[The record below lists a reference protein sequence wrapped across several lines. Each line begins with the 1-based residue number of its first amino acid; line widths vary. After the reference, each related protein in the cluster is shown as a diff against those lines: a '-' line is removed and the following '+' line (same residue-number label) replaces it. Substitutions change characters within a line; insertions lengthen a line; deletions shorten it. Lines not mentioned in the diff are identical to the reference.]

1 MSFFLLVASNASS
14 SYVADIYFTLPKS
27 VYTTNEGIELKG
39 YLYQSNYSA
48 NGSLVSSSSR
58 LQNTSINLTIRF
70 TNGTQLNNYTFT
82 TDSAGSFYSKS
93 TFYPTATPI
102 NISSVGN
109 YYIRTEYKDPNN
121 TTWFSEVQI
130 NVVNQT
136 LDYFVVK
143 PEKARYNPSETVKV
157 NVEAIRLIG
166 DDIIYVSNASINGT
180 LRNSSK
186 SSLQSFNCTTTSNG
200 KCSTTVTAPSTYGG
214 YILELNNFK
223 AFSSFSVI
231 PFSANTYM
239 KDELGKSLKNV
250 FAINEQ
256 GKVEV
261 SITNTSSSDIYTFS
275 GYIANS
281 SGTNIKTITS
291 TTLNSNNSFTNT
303 FLFTIDALTFS
314 YGSYTAYLTIT
325 KTGDGSITSTV
336 SFEVKDWKLAIN
348 KRISN
353 SGFEYEY
360 SAFPNKTLNFE
371 AYPTNRSDGSVIVNI
386 SSAFFSIYLKDS
398 LNNVIS
404 FGNATWNTSCGKKG
418 CYEFSI
424 NASSNTGKYTLYV
437 ALANEGTIQTET
449 QVINVISTVISA
461 QSTDKDGNLK
471 ELFGANEYA
480 YISLTSYNKTASSL
494 NLTEA
499 EIFSVNYMN
508 GSEFTYTQVNNFDVV
523 NTSNSVYEWAWNST
537 NQRLKLDV
545 PKAGGLYNIFV
556 FGNNR
561 TAGTNAKFIVNP
573 YDICIA
579 PKDTPGSVTSG
590 YYYVWQFKTSDTIY
604 FEIKLNQANNPSG
617 RATAINSTATNSSS
631 YGTISGCTIDTAKKQ
646 TVTNATLTV
655 MEVRNLES
663 GALQNLNTTDSS
675 CQASDNSGTYT
686 CTVKPSLKW
695 DSGAN
700 MAKFNIQG
708 QDGITSIAYGKFE
721 ARSFYLYGWSQTW
734 QNSPSSNIT
743 LNVQL
748 YEAGGSWWS
757 TSSSSGGLSGTIT
770 VKKVEYQGSD
780 GEWIWPPISYNY
792 NVSNISSATITSGTG
807 SISLPASK
815 APDGTWRTGY
825 YRVILQ
831 ATTSGGDTDYG
842 YAWFSVKLWDVYGQ
856 PVECITTGCNY
867 KNYFGSKEN
876 ITLYI
881 KISKAGDYNYN
892 YAGGDNI
899 WGNISIGV
907 KKVQDCR
914 TWPCK
919 ELNSS
924 QYSADRIYVN
934 ASSPWYWNAN
944 AGNQSNYILRIYTLT
959 GTWGTGYYSVI
970 LDVNGTDSGYAWFN
984 TIAFYAEAQPTDNN
998 GSNYKY
1004 SIRGSSPMYFNVT
1017 SVRSYKSG
1025 YWYNNAFSKYN
1036 SSDYINTTLDD
1047 ITLRTWDQQT
1057 YQSKEYN
1064 YPQDINFT
1072 PNNIT
1077 GNGLLNIT
1085 YKNGTWPTGYYWGEL
1100 ILKNLENETSTAWL
1114 WFNVQP
1120 FRVQVSSSSSNVDSD
1135 QCINATINV
1144 YEPDWY
1150 SNSVLVGNYSLT
1162 GVYEDIWTMSGS
1174 TRTNYTN
1181 YTTGTFNGTSVS
1193 TFCPNNG
1200 EWGSGNW
1207 GGYHYLNIVVK
1218 DNVQNDTQIGWLSF
1232 KTVPFQITWSLV
1244 GSTNKLTNANINV
1257 SVNLSKPLTG
1267 AAATGNL
1274 TKVYQWRY
1282 DNYRST
1288 KEEYAFSVGNCYSNI
1303 SGQCTISGTQ
1313 NVMISPPSGG
1323 WKIGY
1328 NYLQAEWGKQN
1339 SSTSKI
1345 EDWSGVYFEGRSAYN
1360 GYFSN
1365 YDANNNWKYTFPINE
1380 NITITLYVRDQSYN
1394 AINVNITDVQYAY
1407 SGSSCWNEWCRT
1419 YTSATYSPT
1428 STTNGNAV
1436 LRIQVPSTNW
1446 SKGYYYI
1453 KASISGSS
1461 GTATIT
1467 DGNVYVKDT
1476 VAPTINITLPVINA
1490 TYTGISLALA
1500 ATTTENSQCSVSLA
1514 SYDLFNLWYCGNW
1527 NATSVN
1533 STASS
1538 TGILESCNTTKYNYN
1553 GNSYYTEWVTSNY
1566 RSISNGTYYA
1576 AGYGGPYM
1584 ASGGTSHTYTFNTT
1598 DWKAQHYGVWL
1609 WCYDTDGNYISERA
1623 AFKVN
1628 VTS

>member
-1 MSFFLLVASNASS
+1 MFLSLLIVHTVSP
-14 SYVADIYFTLPKS
+14 SYTADIYFTLPKS
-27 VYTTNEGIELKG
+27 VYITNEAIEFKG
-39 YLYQSNYSA
+39 YLYQANYSA
-48 NGSLVSSSSR
+48 NGSLVSSSSP

-70 TNGTQLNNYTFT
+70 TNGTQLINYTFT
-82 TDSAGSFYSKS
+82 TDSGGSFYSKS
-93 TFYPTATPI
+93 TFYPTATNI

-109 YYIRTEYKDPNN
+109 YYIRAEYKDPNN

-136 LDYFVVK
+136 LDYFVVR
-143 PEKARYNPSETVKV
+143 PEKARYNPSEAVKV
-157 NVEAIRLIG
+157 NVEAIRIIG
-166 DDIIYVSNASINGT
+166 DDIIHVSNASINGT

-186 SSLQSFNCTTTSNG
+186 SSLQSFNCTTASNG
-200 KCSTTVTAPSTYGG
+200 KCSTTVTAPSTYGD

-223 AFSSFSVI
+223 AFSSFSVV

-250 FAINEQ
+250 FAIGEQ

-261 SITNTSSSDIYTFS
+261 SITNASSLDIYTFS

-281 SGTNIKTITS
+281 SGSNIKTITS

-303 FLFTIDALTFS
+303 FLFTADALTFS
-314 YGSYTAYLTIT
+314 YGSYIAQLTIT

-348 KRISN
+348 KRTSN

-371 AYPTNRSDGSVIVNI
+371 VYPTNRSDGSVITNI
-386 SSAFFSIYLKDS
+386 SSSFFSIYLADS
-398 LNNVIS
+398 LNNVVS
-404 FGNATWNTSCGKKG
+404 YGNATWNTSCGKGG

-437 ALANEGTIQTET
+437 TLANQGTVQTES
-449 QVINVISTVISA
+449 QVINVISAVISA

-471 ELFGANEYA
+471 ELFGVNEYA
-480 YISLTSYNKTASSL
+480 YISLTSYNRTATSL

-499 EIFSVNYMN
+499 EVFLVSYMN
-508 GSEFTYTQVNNFDVV
+508 GSEFTYTQVNNFDLV

-537 NQRLKLDV
+537 NQRLKLDA
-545 PKAGGLYNIFV
+545 PKAGGLYNVFV

-561 TAGTNAKFIVNP
+561 TAGTNAKFIINP

-631 YGTISGCTIDTAKKQ
+631 YGTISGCTIDTTKKQ
-646 TVTNATLTV
+646 AITNATLTV
-655 MEVRNLES
+655 MEVRNQES
-663 GALQNLNTTDSS
+663 GALQNVNVTDSS

-686 CTVKPSLKW
+686 CTIKPSLKW
-695 DSGAN
+695 DSGTN
-700 MAKFNIQG
+700 IAKFNIQG
-708 QDGITSIAYGKFE
+708 QDSTTSIAYGKFE

-748 YEAGGSWWS
+748 YEAGGNWWS

-780 GEWIWPPISYNY
+780 GEWIWPPIGYNY
-792 NVSNISSATITSGTG
+792 NLSNISSATITSGTG

-815 APDGTWRTGY
+815 APNGVWRTGY

-831 ATTSGGDTDYG
+831 ATTSSGDTDYG
-842 YAWFSVKLWDVYGQ
+842 YASFGVKLWDVYGQ
-856 PVECITTGCNY
+856 PVECLTTGCNY
-867 KNYFGSKEN
+867 KNYFSSKEN
-876 ITLYI
+876 ISLYI
-881 KISKAGDYNYN
+881 KISKAGDYSYN
-892 YAGGDNI
+892 YVGGDNI

-907 KKVQDCR
+907 KKIQDCR

-924 QYSADRIYVN
+924 QYSADKIYVN

-944 AGNQSNYILRIYTLT
+944 AGNQSNYILRISPSA
-959 GTWGTGYYSVI
+959 GTWNTGYYSVI
-970 LDVNGTDSGYAWFN
+970 LDVNGTDTGYAWFN
-984 TIAFYAEAQPTDNN
+984 TIAFYVETQPTDNN

-1004 SIRGSSPMYFNVT
+1004 SIRGNSPMYFNVT
-1017 SVRSYKSG
+1017 TVKSYKSG
-1025 YWYNNAFSKYN
+1025 YWYNNIFSKYN
-1036 SSDYINTTLDD
+1036 SSDYINVTVND
-1047 ITLRTWDQQT
+1047 IVLRTWDQQT

-1064 YPQDINFT
+1064 YPENLNFT

-1085 YKNGTWPTGYYWGEL
+1085 YNNGTWPTGYYWGEL
-1100 ILKNLENETSTAWL
+1100 VLKNLENETSTAWL

-1120 FRVQVSSSSSNVDSD
+1120 FRVQVSSSTYNIDSD
-1135 QCINATINV
+1135 RCINASLNV
-1144 YEPDWY
+1144 YDPDWY
-1150 SNSVLVGNYSLT
+1150 SNSPLVGNYSIIN
-1162 GVYEDIWTMSGS
+1162 VYEDTWTMSSS

-1181 YTTGTFNGTSVS
+1181 YTSETFNGTSVII
-1193 TFCPNNG
+1193 FCPNNN
-1200 EWGSGNW
+1200 EWSSGSW

-1218 DNVQNDTQIGWLSF
+1218 DNVQNDTQTGWLSF
-1232 KTVPFQITWSLV
+1232 KTVPFQISWTLV
-1244 GSTNKLTNANINV
+1244 GSTNKLTNAAINV
-1257 SVNLSKPLTG
+1257 SVNVSRPLSG

-1274 TKVYQWRY
+1274 TKIYQWRY
-1282 DNYRST
+1282 DNYKSI
-1288 KEEYAFSVGNCYSNI
+1288 KEEYVFSVGSCYSNV
-1303 SGQCTISGTQ
+1303 SGKCTVTGTQ
-1313 NVMISPPSGG
+1313 NVIISPPSGG
-1323 WKIGY
+1323 WKVGY
-1328 NYLQAEWGKQN
+1328 NYLQAEWTKQN
-1339 SSTSKI
+1339 DSTSKI

-1365 YDANNNWKYTFPINE
+1365 TNVNGDYKHDFVVNE
-1380 NITITLYVRDQSYN
+1380 NITIRLYVRDSNYN
-1394 AINVNITDVQYAY
+1394 AVDANITGVQYAY

-1419 YTSATYSPT
+1419 YTTATYSPT
-1428 STTNGNAV
+1428 TTTNGSAI

-1446 SKGYYYI
+1446 SRGDYYI
-1453 KASISGSS
+1453 KATISGSS

-1467 DGNVYVKDT
+1467 DGNVRVKDL
-1476 VAPTINITLPVINA
+1476 VGPNITISAPVNNA
-1490 TYTGISLALA
+1490 TYTNTSLSFS
-1500 ATTTENSQCSVSLA
+1500 ATTNENSLCSLSVYN
-1514 SYDLFNLWYCGNW
+1514 YDIFHSWNCGTW
-1527 NATSVN
+1527 NTTLSN
-1533 STASS
+1533 STGFSAQS
-1538 TGILESCNTTKYNYN
+1538 LDACNTTKYSNYN
-1553 GNSYYTEWVTSNY
+1553 GNIYYIEWVSNNY
-1566 RSISNGTYYA
+1566 RSTYNGSYSTSTS
-1576 AGYGGPYM
+1576 G
-1584 ASGGTSHTYTFNTT
+1584 SFVTTGGTSHTYTFNTT
-1598 DWKAQHYGVWL
+1598 DWKAQYYGL
-1609 WCYDTDGNYISERA
+1609 QIACYDDDWNYVLEKV

-1628 VTS
+1628 ATS